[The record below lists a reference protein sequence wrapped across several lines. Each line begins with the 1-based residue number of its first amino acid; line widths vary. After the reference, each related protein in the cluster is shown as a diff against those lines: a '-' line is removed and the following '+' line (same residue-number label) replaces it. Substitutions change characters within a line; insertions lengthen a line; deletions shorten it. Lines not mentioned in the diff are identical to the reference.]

1 MRRSALSVCR
11 IAIAAVLAFAPS
23 AEAGFHRADVG
34 DVIENVAL
42 PALSGG
48 RQPLLGQAAV
58 NVFVFFKPGQ
68 EHSLT
73 TLTKLAGFKEKFA
86 GKSVHWAAVASDRFK
101 LVDIEA
107 TVQAAGFS
115 MSVLIDTGDE
125 LYGRLGVALCPTIGI
140 TDRRHQLV
148 ADLSFAKVNY
158 AAVISGHIRHQLQE
172 ISSAKLQDI
181 LNPTAAV
188 QGGDAKMAHRRLK
201 YAEKLFQ
208 AGKHARAL
216 ENVQASLAKDPNL
229 AAARVLQERILSAQ
243 GRSAESV
250 R

>member
-1 MRRSALSVCR
+1 
-11 IAIAAVLAFAPS
+11 
-23 AEAGFHRADVG
+23 
-34 DVIENVAL
+34 
-42 PALSGG
+42 
-48 RQPLLGQAAV
+48 
-58 NVFVFFKPGQ
+58 
-68 EHSLT
+68 
-73 TLTKLAGFKEKFA
+73 
-86 GKSVHWAAVASDRFK
+86 
-101 LVDIEA
+101 
-107 TVQAAGFS
+107 
-115 MSVLIDTGDE
+115 
-125 LYGRLGVALCPTIGI
+125 LCPTIGI